1 MNQNKR
7 LLFLFSVIICL
18 VLTIFG
24 VSIAFF
30 SYAKEGTTESTVK
43 LGGITFKYTENGDSG
58 NGIDI
63 TDSFPIGDEEG
74 KKLSGVGNVFEFKVE
89 SNLSRSDLEYEITVE
104 ATKESELPLDAIKF
118 YLVELDGENEK
129 EIESTLNSDGTVKTL
144 ADFSD
149 TNIVEQTGKN
159 VYQETI
165 LKNTKG
171 YVKKFR
177 VRMWISEDIDWADD
191 NYANKS
197 GQLRVNVYANSDRT
211 TASTDTTTP
220 DDVRIER
227 VTANN
232 KYLFTK
238 VDSEVYQYE
247 LTVPNEVSVLDINVI
262 PTNMSAV
269 SRVWIKCWRELF

>member
-1 MNQNKR
+1 MNQKKR
-7 LLFLFSVIICL
+7 LLFLFSVIIYL

-30 SYAKEGTTESTVK
+30 SYVKEGTTESTVK

-58 NGIDI
+58 NGINI
-63 TDSFPIGDEEG
+63 NDSFPISDEEG
-74 KKLSGVGNVFEFKVE
+74 KKLSGAGNVFEFKVE

-129 EIESTLNSDGTVKTL
+129 EIKSTLNSDGTVKTL

-171 YVKKFR
+171 YIKKFR
-177 VRMWISEDIDWADD
+177 ARMWVSEDIDLADEK
-191 NYANKS
+191 YVGKS
-197 GQLRVNVYANSDRT
+197 GQLRVNVYANS
-211 TASTDTTTP
+211 
-220 DDVRIER
+220 
-227 VTANN
+227 
-232 KYLFTK
+232 
-238 VDSEVYQYE
+238 
-247 LTVPNEVSVLDINVI
+247 VI
-262 PTNMSAV
+262 LQHQLIPQHQMML
-269 SRVWIKCWRELF
+269 E